1 MISFDNGIINDIIM
15 AEQPPTIKLKG
26 TIASDS
32 EPPPPPPPPPPSSH
46 PPRHPSMISSGGRR
60 SSKSSISPTSPKQQ
74 QQQQHKNNISIDTIV
89 ASQFE
94 NEAETHILAALEIE
108 ERDQSN
114 LLGEG
119 IDTTGAMDDYSDDD
133 EEDDIIGTG
142 RPRTYSTDSFLKR
155 VHKQNDQPQYS
166 YEVPENAASPP
177 PSPTPSQRH
186 RRFISSSASR
196 GSGYLPSV
204 PDDSALLYDYLE
216 RNDLGDDQDTS
227 CLEDITTSGGGGGEE
242 EGGGVGGSAVNVD
255 SEENATTRSH
265 FDSAASTV
273 VNIKTDANATGNVT
287 TMANRLAQLQ
297 RSGTRRFS
305 LGRTSSQRDTSLSE
319 RSDTAPSSSHD
330 KLIDALNGVDSAS
343 RGWFAKM
350 RYEWNL
356 LIVPKLPTFRKHI
369 SHVLFFLV
377 LPCLAVA
384 SILFYMFDNPMAGN
398 TGTSIS
404 WWIIFIGA
412 RQAITLG
419 FTWIGQTFWVEILA
433 LRSKL
438 FNTIVGPYVSLAII
452 QSSG

>member
-1 MISFDNGIINDIIM
+1 
-15 AEQPPTIKLKG
+15 
-26 TIASDS
+26 
-32 EPPPPPPPPPPSSH
+32 
-46 PPRHPSMISSGGRR
+46 
-60 SSKSSISPTSPKQQ
+60 
-74 QQQQHKNNISIDTIV
+74 
-89 ASQFE
+89 
-94 NEAETHILAALEIE
+94 
-108 ERDQSN
+108 
-114 LLGEG
+114 
-119 IDTTGAMDDYSDDD
+119 
-133 EEDDIIGTG
+133 
-142 RPRTYSTDSFLKR
+142 
-155 VHKQNDQPQYS
+155 
-166 YEVPENAASPP
+166 
-177 PSPTPSQRH
+177 
-186 RRFISSSASR
+186 
-196 GSGYLPSV
+196 
-204 PDDSALLYDYLE
+204 LYDYLE

-242 EGGGVGGSAVNVD
+242 EGGGVGGSAVNVGN
-255 SEENATTRSH
+255 EENVTTRSH

-305 LGRTSSQRDTSLSE
+305 LGRTSSQRDTSSE
-319 RSDTAPSSSHD
+319 RSDAAPSSSHD

-343 RGWFAKM
+343 RGWFAKI

-384 SILFYMFDNPMAGN
+384 SILFYMFDNPMAGD

>member
-1 MISFDNGIINDIIM
+1 M
-15 AEQPPTIKLKG
+15 AEQPPTIKVKG

-32 EPPPPPPPPPPSSH
+32 EPPPPPPPPPSSH
-46 PPRHPSMISSGGRR
+46 PPRHPSMSSSGGRR
-60 SSKSSISPTSPKQQ
+60 SSKSSGLSPTSPK

-155 VHKQNDQPQYS
+155 VHKQNDHTQYS
-166 YEVPENAASPP
+166 YEVPENSSSPP

-186 RRFISSSASR
+186 RRFISSASR

-227 CLEDITTSGGGGGEE
+227 FLEDITISGGGGVEE
-242 EGGGVGGSAVNVD
+242 EGGGAGGSAVNVD

-265 FDSAASTV
+265 FDSAASAG

-343 RGWFAKM
+343 RGWFAKI

-384 SILFYMFDNPMAGN
+384 SILFYMFDNPMAGD